1 MTTKNLNGRRDAVRT
16 LISGIVGEDPAR
28 PGLSETPDRYVR
40 ALEFWTSGYQAHDV
54 SVLKCFEDGAE
65 GFDEMVF
72 QRDIPFY
79 SLCEHHMTPFFGVVH
94 IAYIPQGKIVGLS
107 KLARL
112 VDIFAR
118 RLQVQE
124 RLCCQI
130 ADTLVKGLAA
140 KGVGVVIQARHLCME
155 SRGVQKSGTVT
166 VTTALRGVFKLEPEA
181 RAEFMALV
189 QTAMQGGKVI

>member
-1 MTTKNLNGRRDAVRT
+1 MTTKNLSGRKDAVYT
-16 LISGIVGEDPAR
+16 LLEGIVGENPSR
-28 PGLSETPDRYVR
+28 QGLRETPERYVR
-40 ALEFWTSGYQAHDV
+40 ALEFWTSGYQAHSS

-79 SLCEHHMTPFFGVVH
+79 SLCEHHLAPFFGVVH
-94 IAYIPQGKIVGLS
+94 IGYVPNGKIVGLS

-130 ADTLVKGLAA
+130 ADTLVRGLAA

-166 VTTALRGVFKLEPEA
+166 ITTALRGVFKAEPDA

-189 QTAMQGGKVI
+189 QTAMQGGKGI

>member
-1 MTTKNLNGRRDAVRT
+1 MSAQNERIAAVR
-16 LISGIVGEDPAR
+16 LLLESIEGDDAQRE
-28 PGLSETPDRYVR
+28 GLKDTPMRFLR
-40 ALEFWTSGYQAHDV
+40 ALDFLTSGYSDHPNA
-54 SVLKCFEDGAE
+54 VLKCFEDGAQ

-79 SLCEHHMTPFFGVVH
+79 SLCEHHISPFFGAVH
-94 IAYIPQGKIVGLS
+94 IGYVPNGKIVGLS

-112 VDIFAR
+112 VDIYSR

-130 ADTLVKGLAA
+130 ADTLMRGLQA

-166 VTTALRGVFKLEPEA
+166 VTNALRGVFRDLPDA
-181 RAEFMALV
+181 RAEFMSLV
-189 QTAMQGGKVI
+189 QTAMQGGKGI